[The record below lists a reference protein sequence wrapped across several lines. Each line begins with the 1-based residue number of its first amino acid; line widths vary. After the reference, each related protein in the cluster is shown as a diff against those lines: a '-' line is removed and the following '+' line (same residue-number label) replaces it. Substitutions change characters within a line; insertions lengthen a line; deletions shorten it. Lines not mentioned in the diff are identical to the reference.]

1 MEWQLVVVYIIGVV
15 AVYFVVKRIVH
26 SLKHKSG
33 NTCEGCE
40 GCSMHASTNHTPKS
54 DKKSED

>member
-40 GCSMHASTNHTPKS
+40 GCSMHASTNHTTKIR
-54 DKKSED
+54 